1 MVELNNKAQNEIVEA
16 LKSDDLGED
25 ESWVEVAL
33 GL

>member
-1 MVELNNKAQNEIVEA
+1 MVALNNKAQNEIVET
-16 LKSDDLGED
+16 LESDHLGED